1 MDWKKWEAL
10 LTAIDCGSLTKAA
23 QILHYTPSGL
33 SHMMHTLEQELG
45 FALLYRKK
53 SGVTPTPNACL
64 LLPLLREMADCT
76 NRFEQLSSQIAGL
89 ETGRL
94 TIGTYTSIATCWL
107 PSVLRE
113 FAAAHPG
120 IRIVLKEG
128 IHQELDDMLA
138 NHQIDLC
145 FYSEK
150 PDSPY
155 PWVFLRKDP
164 MIAVLPCQH
173 ALAHAAAYPISACAQ
188 EDFIMPAYGADY
200 DVLQLF
206 AAYQIQPHIKYE
218 TIENHA
224 ALAMIAEGLGMSIMN
239 QLITQGHT
247 ANVVKLP
254 LEPAYSIAMGIA
266 LPADTM
272 PSPAAL
278 AFLELAKARLST
290 PEETKDTN
298 V

>member
-1 MDWKKWEAL
+1 MDLKKCEAL

-45 FALLYRKK
+45 FALLYRNKN
-53 SGVTPTPNACL
+53 GVTPTPNAKT
-64 LLPLLREMADCT
+64 LLPILREMADCA
-76 NRFEQLSSQIAGL
+76 NRFEQLSSQIIGL

-107 PSVLRE
+107 PPILQE
-113 FAAAHPG
+113 FATAHPG
-120 IRIVLKEG
+120 IRIILKEG

-138 NHQIDLC
+138 NHQVDLC

-164 MIAVLPCQH
+164 MIAVLPCNH
-173 ALAHAAAYPISACAQ
+173 ALAQEAAYPIAACEK

-206 AAYQIQPHIKYE
+206 ATYQIQPHIKYE

-239 QLITQGHT
+239 QLITQGHI
-247 ANVVKLP
+247 AKVVKLP
-254 LEPAYSIAMGIA
+254 LEPAYSIAMGVA
-266 LPADTM
+266 LPLDAA

-278 AFLELAKARLST
+278 AFLELAKARLSVS
-290 PEETKDTN
+290 EN
-298 V
+298 

>member
-1 MDWKKWEAL
+1 MDLKKCEAL
-10 LTAIDCGSLTKAA
+10 LTAIDSGSLTKAA

-45 FALLYRKK
+45 FALLYRHKN
-53 SGVTPTPNACL
+53 GVTPTPNAEL
-64 LLPLLREMADCT
+64 LLPILREMADCA
-76 NRFEQLSSQIAGL
+76 NRFEQLSGQITGL
-89 ETGRL
+89 ERGRL

-107 PSVLRE
+107 PPILRA
-113 FAAAHPG
+113 FAQAHPG
-120 IRIVLKEG
+120 IRIILKEG

-138 NHQIDLC
+138 NHKVDLC
-145 FYSEK
+145 FYSEN
-150 PDSPY
+150 PNSPY

-164 MIAVLPCQH
+164 MIAVLPCHH
-173 ALAHAAAYPISACAQ
+173 ALAQADAYPIAACEK
-188 EDFIMPAYGADY
+188 EDFIMPAYGADH

-206 AAYQIQPHIKYE
+206 AAYQIQPNIKYE

-254 LEPAYSIAMGIA
+254 LAPAYSIAMGAA
-266 LPADTM
+266 LPCDAA

-278 AFLELAKARLST
+278 AFLELAKAHLAI
-290 PEETKDTN
+290 PENPQKP
-298 V
+298 